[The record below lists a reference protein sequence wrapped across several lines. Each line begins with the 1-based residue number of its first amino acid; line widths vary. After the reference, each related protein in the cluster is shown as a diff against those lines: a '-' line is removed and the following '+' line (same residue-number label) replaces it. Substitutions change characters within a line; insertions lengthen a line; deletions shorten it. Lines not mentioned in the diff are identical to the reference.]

1 MQWEAVAIAAS
12 VLARHYPEHPLTAGG
27 GIGVTLERGAVVAS
41 SSSGAALSRR
51 HLQLRHAARGGA
63 EAHDRHCRSGSD
75 KRIEEMREEE
85 EVVSVEELARV
96 ARLALHAA
104 AEHKEQGNRHSLIS
118 HSPHMCPH
126 TTIYV
131 SPCYYIRFHICVL
144 ILLYVSSYC
153 YIFLIINYVFK

>member
-1 MQWEAVAIAAS
+1 VQWEAVAIAAS
-12 VLARHYPEHPLTAGG
+12 VLARHYPDHPLTAGG

-41 SSSGAALSRR
+41 SRSSGAALSRR

-85 EVVSVEELARV
+85 EVVSLEELARV

-118 HSPHMCPH
+118 HSPHVSSYYYICVPMLLYTFPHMCPH
-126 TTIYV
+126 TT
-131 SPCYYIRFHICVL
+131 ICVL
-144 ILLYVSSYC
+144 ILLYM
-153 YIFLIINYVFK
+153 